1 MDAELAAL
9 NQAMAASALL
19 GWQVTL
25 LDQIDGVWT
34 AGASDDIWGDPLL
47 TGTGSTRTAA
57 LVALTAALDSRDPQ
71 QID

>member
-9 NQAMAASALL
+9 DQAMAASAVK

-34 AGASDDIWGDPLL
+34 AGASDNIFGEPLA
-47 TGTGSTRTAA
+47 TGTGATRTAA
-57 LVALTAALDSRDPQ
+57 LLALTAEVEAR
-71 QID
+71 